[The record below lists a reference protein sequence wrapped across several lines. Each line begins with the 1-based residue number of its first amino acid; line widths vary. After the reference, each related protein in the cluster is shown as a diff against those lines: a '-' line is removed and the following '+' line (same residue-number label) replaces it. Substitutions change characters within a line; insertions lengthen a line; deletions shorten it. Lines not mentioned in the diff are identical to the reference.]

1 MFLSREINIKLCQN
15 YTKNLYI
22 YRLDRT
28 HRTRSTPEVLR
39 FQPIPP
45 LYTAYTPFNF
55 SLTVPW
61 RETFPSGPGGGGF
74 LLSDKCTTTGDIYS
88 LLKLG
93 PNCVT
98 WMSPNLFQNSCSA
111 RKKIQLIIFK
121 IQKLKKKKCHVF
133 LCSWQTNWKKK
144 LCNSEMELGKNLA
157 FVILKLVFLGTCEHW
172 FNAVFILFNFYF
184 YFIILWQWEGFNV
197 QGHPIKMRIL
207 IVFDFEWE
215 GYIDLRQ
222 KIIAID
228 WILICCVYKEKIIK
242 NNFYI

>member
-1 MFLSREINIKLCQN
+1 MTFIACWNWA
-15 YTKNLYI
+15 
-22 YRLDRT
+22 RT
-28 HRTRSTPEVLR
+28 VLPEWALICFKILVLH
-39 FQPIPP
+39 
-45 LYTAYTPFNF
+45 
-55 SLTVPW
+55 
-61 RETFPSGPGGGGF
+61 E
-74 LLSDKCTTTGDIYS
+74 
-88 LLKLG
+88 
-93 PNCVT
+93 
-98 WMSPNLFQNSCSA
+98 
-111 RKKIQLIIFK
+111 KKIQLIIFK

-242 NNFYI
+242 NNFQ